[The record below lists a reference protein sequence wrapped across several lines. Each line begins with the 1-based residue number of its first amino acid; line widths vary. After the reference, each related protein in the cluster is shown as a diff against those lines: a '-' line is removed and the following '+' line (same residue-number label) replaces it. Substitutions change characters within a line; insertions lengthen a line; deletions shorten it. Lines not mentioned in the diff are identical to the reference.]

1 MDCANVGQD
10 NLERPS
16 SGKLDYR
23 MRKNSVENICNKI
36 ILPLFLLAPL
46 VPLSA
51 GCHQDKV
58 QVYQVA
64 DDQDQTAQPPAAA
77 PATNPGDSNSTLPP
91 GHPDIPAM
99 GNSSAQMP
107 SGIVAPDT
115 ANVPL
120 LTWTTPAGWTEV
132 PPSEMR
138 VASFKVASADGK
150 LADVSVVP
158 LPGMAG
164 GDFANVNRWRGQ
176 VGLPAAPDDEL
187 QSAAETVQAGGQPA
201 QLYDSAGQSSRILG
215 VIQHRDSTT
224 WFYKMTGDPALVGQ
238 QKQAFI
244 AFLQSLNFASPQ
256 AAAQLPPGHPAI
268 GDIAAPPANAAPVS
282 TQGQPNWQV
291 PTGWQPVSAGQ
302 FLVAKFMLSG
312 DNGTATAVNVSSS
325 SGDGG
330 GLAPNVNRWRRQLGL
345 PPADEI
351 STLTF
356 AVPDGQA
363 QLVDLSGTNA
373 QSGQPAELVGI
384 VVTQPGQTWFYKL
397 MGDPSLVAAQKDTF
411 TQFVKGVKY

>member
-1 MDCANVGQD
+1 
-10 NLERPS
+10 
-16 SGKLDYR
+16 
-23 MRKNSVENICNKI
+23 MRKNSLENICNKI

-51 GCHQDKV
+51 GCHEDKV

-64 DDQDQTAQPPAAA
+64 NDQGQTAQQSAAA
-77 PATNPGDSNSTLPP
+77 PATNSSDSNSALPL

-99 GNSSAQMP
+99 DNSSAQMP
-107 SGIVAPDT
+107 SGIVAPDI
-115 ANVPL
+115 ANVPP

-138 VASFKVASADGK
+138 VASFKVAGADGK

-164 GDFANVNRWRGQ
+164 GDFPNVNRWRGQ

-187 QSAAETVQAGGQPA
+187 QSAAETIQAGGQPA
-201 QLYDSAGQSSRILG
+201 ELYDSVGSSSRILG
-215 VIQHRDSTT
+215 VIQHRGGTT

-238 QKQAFI
+238 QKSAFV
-244 AFLQSLNFASPQ
+244 AFLQSLNFASQP

-268 GDIAAPPANAAPVS
+268 GDMTAPAANAGPVS
-282 TQGQPNWQV
+282 TLGQPNWQV
-291 PTGWQPVSAGQ
+291 PTGWQSVSAGQ

-312 DNGTATAVNVSSS
+312 DKGAIAAVNVSSS

-330 GLAPNVNRWRRQLGL
+330 GLAPNVNRWRGQLGL

-351 STLTF
+351 STITF
-356 AVPDGQA
+356 QVPGGQA

-397 MGDPSLVAAQKDTF
+397 MGDPNLVAAQKDTF